1 MNCPKSS
8 NYVKDIAARQHPTG
22 NRQKVI
28 FEGDFFD
35 GIKGVIKKNVPLKNY
50 TTFKIGGPA
59 KYFVEPE
66 DWEDLKL
73 LLESA
78 KKNKIPALI
87 IGAGSN
93 LLVSDKGIDGLVIK
107 LDSANFK
114 KTFFD
119 NNILKAASGCLLG
132 QVIKDSQKRCL
143 SDMEFLT
150 GIPGT
155 VGGALVMNA
164 GISGKNIGDL
174 VEDVTI
180 MDYNGNIKTL
190 TRSKMKFDYR
200 GSGLSK
206 YIVLNASFRLSK
218 NRQAEIQSVIRNYQ
232 TIRKDKQELSLPSA
246 GCVFKNPHAME
257 PAGRLIDLCGLK
269 GRRIGDAC
277 VSEKHANFI
286 VNMGHARASDVSMLM
301 ELVKEKVKNKFRII
315 LKPEI
320 KIWK

>member
-1 MNCPKSS
+1 MNYPKSS
-8 NYVKDIAARQHPTG
+8 NYVKDTAVWQH
-22 NRQKVI
+22 I
-28 FEGDFFD
+28 FD
-35 GIKGVIKKNVPLKNY
+35 GIKGVIKKNEPLKSY

-66 DWEDLKL
+66 DLDDLRL

-78 KKNKIPALI
+78 KKYKIPALI

-107 LDSANFK
+107 LNSPNFK
-114 KTFFD
+114 KISFD
-119 NNILKAASGCLLG
+119 NNVARAGSGCLLSR
-132 QVIKDSQKRCL
+132 VIKNSQKRCL
-143 SDMEFLT
+143 SNMEFLA

-164 GISGKNIGDL
+164 GIPGKNIGDL

-180 MDYNGNIKTL
+180 MDYNGNIETL
-190 TRSKMKFDYR
+190 ARSKIKFNYR
-200 GSGLSK
+200 RSGLSK
-206 YIVLNASFRLSK
+206 YIVLSASFLLSR
-218 NRQAEIQSVIRNYQ
+218 NRQAEIQSAIQNYLAS
-232 TIRKDKQELSLPSA
+232 RKDKQELSLPSA
-246 GCVFKNPHAME
+246 GCVFKNSHAMGS
-257 PAGRLIDLCGLK
+257 AGSLIDLCGLK

-286 VNMGHARASDVSMLM
+286 VNKGHARASDVSMLM
-301 ELVKEKVKNKFRII
+301 ELVKEKVEKKFRIT

-320 KIWK
+320 KIWE